1 MNHQL
6 TPSLL
11 SYNGQLIETYSRESK
26 ANEEVREELG
36 LPINEPVKANIGL
49 SSIEEYIILQ
59 NQSVIGKNDSVTW
72 ELNSIGQPVRVES
85 IFIDSPQSDR
95 FTFEL
100 LRDNQIIFTLVLS
113 RNKTPYDLPDAPL
126 SEDVSIRI
134 TARDVINLV
143 RIVCKPVAILE
154 TIFPVQVN

>member
-26 ANEEVREELG
+26 ANDEVREELG

-59 NQSVIGKNDSVTW
+59 NQSVISKNDAVTW

-95 FTFEL
+95 FTF
-100 LRDNQIIFTLVLS
+100 V
-113 RNKTPYDLPDAPL
+113 
-126 SEDVSIRI
+126 
-134 TARDVINLV
+134 
-143 RIVCKPVAILE
+143 
-154 TIFPVQVN
+154 